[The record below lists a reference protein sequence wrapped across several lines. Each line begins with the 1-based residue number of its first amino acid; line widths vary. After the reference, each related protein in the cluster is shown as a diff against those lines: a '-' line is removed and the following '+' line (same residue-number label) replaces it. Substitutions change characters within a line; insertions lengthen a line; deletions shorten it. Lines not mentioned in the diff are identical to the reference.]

1 MIRPAELH
9 SILALAQR
17 DLTKL
22 LRDRARL
29 ITTMIF
35 PFIFIGAL
43 GGTLSA
49 NFGRAPGFDFLT
61 LTFTGVYAQTLF
73 QSTAMGMISL
83 VIDRENDFSQEL
95 FIAPVS
101 RYTIIAGRILGETLV
116 ALPQALAILAF
127 GLVIGIPLPPEKV
140 LVLIATGIIVAFFG
154 GAFGVLILA
163 FLNNQRAAN
172 QIFPFIFLPQFFL
185 AGVFTPIQ
193 NMPWYLEIASR
204 IAPLRYAVDFVR
216 GAYYVGSPDY
226 PHVVLQDPAANLAV
240 IVPAFVLCLV
250 SGTFFFVRSERNR

>member
-1 MIRPAELH
+1 VTPAAELH
-9 SILALAQR
+9 AVLALAQR

-29 ITTMIF
+29 ITTIIF

-49 NFGRAPGFDFLT
+49 NFGRGPGFDFLT

-73 QSTAMGMISL
+73 QSTALGMISL

-95 FIAPVS
+95 FISPVS

-116 ALPQALAILAF
+116 ALPQALAIIAF
-127 GLVIGIPLPPEKV
+127 GLVIGIPMSPGQLAA
-140 LVLIATGIIVAFFG
+140 LIWTGIVVAFFG
-154 GAFGVLILA
+154 GAFGVLVLA

-172 QIFPFIFLPQFFL
+172 QVFPFIFLPQFFL

-193 NMPWYLEIASR
+193 VLPWYLEIASR
-204 IAPLRYAVDFVR
+204 LAPLRYAVDFVR
-216 GAYYVGSPDY
+216 GVFYAGTPDY
-226 PHVVLQDPAANLAV
+226 AHVVLQEPAADLAV
-240 IVPAFVLCLV
+240 ILPALLVCLV
-250 SGTFFFVRSERNR
+250 VGTFFFVRAERNR

>member
-1 MIRPAELH
+1 MIRETGLS

-29 ITTMIF
+29 ITTLIF
-35 PFIFIGAL
+35 PFILIGAL
-43 GGTLSA
+43 GGTLAA
-49 NFGRAPGFDFLT
+49 NFGTSPGFDFLT

-83 VIDRENDFSQEL
+83 IIDRENDFSQEL

-116 ALPQALAILAF
+116 ALPQALAVIAF
-127 GLVIGIPLPPEKV
+127 ALVIGIRFSPLTAV
-140 LVLIATGIIVAFFG
+140 AFIGAGLLVAFFG
-154 GAFGVLILA
+154 GAFGVLVLA
-163 FLNNQRAAN
+163 FLSNQRAAN

-185 AGVFTPIQ
+185 AGVFTPLQ
-193 NMPWYLEIASR
+193 VLPWYLEIASR
-204 IAPLRYAVDFVR
+204 IAPMRYAVDFVR
-216 GAYYVGSPDY
+216 GVFYVGSPAY
-226 PHVVLQDPAANLAV
+226 PHVVLQDPVANLLV
-240 IVPAFVLCLV
+240 IIPVFIVCITV
-250 SGTFFFVRSERNR
+250 GTFLFVRAERNR

>member
-1 MIRPAELH
+1 MIAAGELH
-9 SILALAQR
+9 SVLALAQR

-29 ITTMIF
+29 ITTVIF

-49 NFGRAPGFDFLT
+49 SFGRAPGFDFLT

-127 GLVIGIPLPPEKV
+127 GLVIGIPMSLGQISG
-140 LVLIATGIIVAFFG
+140 LIGTGVIVAFFG

-185 AGVFTPIQ
+185 AGVFT
-193 NMPWYLEIASR
+193 R

-216 GAYYVGSPDY
+216 GVFYAGTTDY
-226 PHVVLQDPAANLAV
+226 PHVVLQDPAANFA
-240 IVPAFVLCLV
+240 IIGPAFLACLV
-250 SGTFFFVRSERNR
+250 VGTFFFVRSERNR

>member
-1 MIRPAELH
+1 MIDAAGIN
-9 SILALAQR
+9 SMLALAQR

-29 ITTMIF
+29 ITTIIF

-61 LTFTGVYAQTLF
+61 LTFTGVFAQTMF
-73 QSTAMGMISL
+73 QSTALGMISL

-116 ALPQALAILAF
+116 ALPQALAIIAF
-127 GLVIGIPLPPEKV
+127 GLIIGIPIPPDKFILLIGTG
-140 LVLIATGIIVAFFG
+140 LVVAFFG
-154 GAFGVLILA
+154 GAFGVLVLA

-172 QIFPFIFLPQFFL
+172 QVFPFIFLPQFFL

-193 NMPWYLEIASR
+193 VMPWYLEIASR

-216 GAYYVGSPDY
+216 GVYYIGSPDY
-226 PHVVLQDPAANLAV
+226 SHVVLQDPSADLAV
-240 IVPAFVLCLV
+240 IVPGFVIFLV
-250 SGTFFFVRSERNR
+250 VGTFFFVRSERNR